1 MTVVDGP
8 DFLDDRRLVVGS
20 RVRVVRADG
29 SARRGR
35 PAADP
40 PARRARRRSSR
51 SPRLMHLTSVG
62 TVAHVSAPRNKS
74 DLADAT
80 RSSVLA
86 FFLARKEVLVEVAV
100 EFELTPGDLQA
111 LMSLDPDE
119 PKPMKVLAETFRCD
133 PSNATWMVDRLE
145 QRGIVERQSLP
156 TIAGCAR
163 RGGHDRRPPPPRQC
177 HGRTV
182 DGAAG
187 VRSALHHRTGH
198 PPMHRRETHRR
209 RFQRARLITGIALA
223 AVITAGVAGCG
234 DEPATATRRSP

>member
-1 MTVVDGP
+1 MSATPKANNEIPRPRHTTMTVVDGP
-8 DFLDDRRLVVGS
+8 DFLDATGASLSGAGYGWCEPTGRL
-20 RVRVVRADG
+20 DG
-29 SARRGR
+29 AGQRGGPSG
-35 PAADP
+35 PA
-40 PARRARRRSSR
+40 SSSSVSR

-74 DLADAT
+74 DLADAAW
-80 RSSVLA
+80 SSVLA

-156 TIAGCAR
+156 
-163 RGGHDRRPPPPRQC
+163 HDRRVRAVAVTTD
-177 HGRTV
+177 GRLLRDSV
-182 DGAAG
+182 
-187 VRSALHHRTGH
+187 
-198 PPMHRRETHRR
+198 M
-209 RFQRARLITGIALA
+209 ARLSTAPPEFAALSTTELDTLRCIVA
-223 AVITAGVAGCG
+223 KLTDAGSNERG
-234 DEPATATRRSP
+234 